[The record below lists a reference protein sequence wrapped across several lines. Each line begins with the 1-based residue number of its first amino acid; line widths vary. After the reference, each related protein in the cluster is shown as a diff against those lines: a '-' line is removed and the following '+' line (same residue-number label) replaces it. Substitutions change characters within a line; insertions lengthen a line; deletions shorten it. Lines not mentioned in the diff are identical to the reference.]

1 MYFSGNAKWLKLK
14 DDLFRLSAKIEIVCT
29 FAHQF
34 NQMSNQAV
42 EVPLAK
48 KPRLM
53 FIDMAR
59 SIAIL
64 LMLEGHFIEIVF
76 EGFRPMVDT
85 FKANQTSG
93 NVFFDIWYFIKGFTA
108 PMFFTVTGIVFVFL
122 LINEKKFFENPRVKK
137 GIRRSI
143 ELILWGYLLQINFR
157 SFDQYISGQ
166 FSSWVTAYHVLQSIG
181 VGIAALLFIYWL
193 HSTIRIGSLA
203 FYYFIAGTSIFV
215 LYPDFKA
222 MPQGNYFPEGAP
234 AIIQNVFKG
243 PHSVFPVIPWMAFT
257 LYGGMIG
264 AIVKK
269 HKENIKSYFFIFLF
283 IGTGIVLNGL
293 SYPICEFID
302 NAAKKLHISDNLS
315 FVTNAWLYSR
325 FGQILLVLGI
335 LIFIEKVVTIREN
348 LFLKVG
354 QNTLPI
360 YIIHVIILYGGI
372 FGYGLNNVL
381 SAKLNGI
388 ESIIGAVIF
397 IGTFVLLIR
406 YWDHVENWWS
416 SVKIKLSGK
425 AKVKAKS

>member
-1 MYFSGNAKWLKLK
+1 MN
-14 DDLFRLSAKIEIVCT
+14 
-29 FAHQF
+29 
-34 NQMSNQAV
+34 NQAID
-42 EVPLAK
+42 VPLAK

-76 EGFRPMVDT
+76 EDFRPMVDA
-85 FKANQTSG
+85 FKVNQTSG

-137 GIRRSI
+137 GMKRSV
-143 ELILWGYLLQINFR
+143 ELILWGYLLQINLR
-157 SFDQYISGQ
+157 SFDQYLAGE
-166 FSSWVTAYHVLQSIG
+166 FSSWITAYHVLQSIG
-181 VGIAALLFIYWL
+181 VGIAVLLFIYWL
-193 HSTIRIGSLA
+193 HKTIRIGNLA
-203 FYYFIAGTSIFV
+203 FYYFVAGTAIFV

-222 MPQGNYFPEGAP
+222 MPQGSYFPEGAP

-257 LYGGMIG
+257 MYGGMIG

-269 HKENIKSYFFIFLF
+269 HKDSIKSYLSIILF
-283 IGTGIVLNGL
+283 IGIGILLNT
-293 SYPICEFID
+293 SAYPICKQID
-302 NAAKKLHISDNLS
+302 VLAQKMHISDNLS

-325 FGQILLVLGI
+325 FGQILLVLGVLI
-335 LIFIEKVVTIREN
+335 LIERVVTVRDN

-372 FGYGLNNVL
+372 FGYGLNDWLGRSL
-381 SAKLNGI
+381 SGA
-388 ESIIGAVIF
+388 ESVIGAVIF
-397 IGTFVLLIR
+397 IGAFVLLIK
-406 YWDHVENWWS
+406 YWDQVEDWWA
-416 SVKIKLSGK
+416 SVKSGLFRK
-425 AKVKAKS
+425 MKKSKN

>member
-1 MYFSGNAKWLKLK
+1 
-14 DDLFRLSAKIEIVCT
+14 
-29 FAHQF
+29 
-34 NQMSNQAV
+34 MSDQAI

-76 EGFRPMVDT
+76 EDFRPMIDT
-85 FKANQTSG
+85 FKQNRTSG
-93 NVFFDIWYFIKGFTA
+93 NIFFDSWYFVKGFTA

-122 LINEKKFFENPRVKK
+122 LINEQKFFENPRVKK
-137 GIRRSI
+137 GIRRSV
-143 ELILWGYLLQINFR
+143 ELIFWGYLLQLNLR
-157 SFDQYISGQ
+157 SFDKYLAGD
-166 FSSWVTAYHVLQSIG
+166 FSAWITAYHVLQSIG

-193 HSTIRIGSLA
+193 HKTIKFGSLA
-203 FYYFIAGTSIFV
+203 LYYFIAGTCIFI
-215 LYPDFKA
+215 LYPDFKS
-222 MPQGNYFPEGAP
+222 MPQGTYFPQNAP
-234 AIIQNVFKG
+234 EIIQNMFKG
-243 PHSVFPVIPWMAFT
+243 PYSVFPVIPWMAFT

-269 HKENIKSYFFIFLF
+269 HKENIKSYFFVFLF
-283 IGTGIVLNGL
+283 IGIGILLNAL
-293 SYPICEFID
+293 SYPICLQID
-302 NAAKKLHISDNLS
+302 NIVKKLNISSDLN

-325 FGQILLVLGI
+325 FGQILLVLGV
-335 LIFIEKVVTIREN
+335 LIFIEKVVTIKEN

-372 FGYGLNNVL
+372 FGYGLNNWL

-388 ESIIGAVIF
+388 ESVIGAIIF
-397 IGTFVLLIR
+397 IGTFVIMIR
-406 YWDHVENWWS
+406 YWDSIESRWAS
-416 SVKIKLSGK
+416 FKSRAFSIVKSKR
-425 AKVKAKS
+425 